1 MHQCPSFLCRPS
13 SFYKHTGVNCVPA
26 KNLLLSYHIIQ
37 NNKISA
43 FILSQS
49 LQIQMSAVIPLIC
62 LSQRPSSNQDFFF
75 FRDRSKHFRFMRKVS
90 HLGKK
95 ADFPFVNLT
104 VSNIRRDTS
113 KIFRSQRLK
122 VVTAD
127 VMHLIRRRRTLRF
140 KRGRG
145 CWRVAGW
152 LQEPSFN
159 SMSRMSACEQNC
171 PFAD

>member
-1 MHQCPSFLCRPS
+1 MCLQ
-13 SFYKHTGVNCVPA
+13 
-26 KNLLLSYHIIQ
+26 KNLLLSCYIIQ

-43 FILSQS
+43 FFISQS

-62 LSQRPSSNQDFFF
+62 LSQWPSSNQDFFFF

-104 VSNIRRDTS
+104 VSNMRRDTS

-127 VMHLIRRRRTLRF
+127 VMHLIRRRQALRF
-140 KRGRG
+140 ERGRG
-145 CWRVAGW
+145 RWRVAGCRSP
-152 LQEPSFN
+152 PST
-159 SMSRMSACEQNC
+159 
-171 PFAD
+171 P